1 MQKTNAGEKNHLS
14 AINVVSLNCVVEGC
28 HCISVDNVVVAAV
41 NLLLF
46 LLGGRVPKLELLT
59 GIHRAPSE
67 SNVSW

>member
-28 HCISVDNVVVAAV
+28 HCISFDNVVVAAV

-46 LLGGRVPKLELLT
+46 LLGGRVPYL
-59 GIHRAPSE
+59 
-67 SNVSW
+67 NC